1 MMKEQLKEKTKESL
15 ASVLPITVIVFLLS
29 ATVVPMETGTLLLF
43 LIGAMLLIVG
53 MGIFQLG
60 AELAM
65 TPLGQSI
72 GSRMIKG
79 NKLWATVLICFFMG
93 AIITIAE
100 PDLQVLA
107 NQVASIPNNVLIYT
121 VAGGVG
127 IFLVIAFLR
136 ILYRISLSQT
146 LTVLYILRCESQAS
160 ASYILSQRHTGHIT
174 KKSNEAVCSIG
185 NCQWKKSSYD

>member
-72 GSRMIKG
+72 GSQMIKG
-79 NKLWATVLICFFMG
+79 N
-93 AIITIAE
+93 
-100 PDLQVLA
+100 
-107 NQVASIPNNVLIYT
+107 
-121 VAGGVG
+121 VG
-127 IFLVIAFLR
+127 DRAHLLFHGR
-136 ILYRISLSQT
+136 DHHDCRTGS
-146 LTVLYILRCESQAS
+146 AS
-160 ASYILSQRHTGHIT
+160 AG
-174 KKSNEAVCSIG
+174 KSG
-185 NCQWKKSSYD
+185 RFHPQ

>member
-79 NKLWATVLICFFMG
+79 NKLWATVLICFFR
-93 AIITIAE
+93 ARSSR
-100 PDLQVLA
+100 L
-107 NQVASIPNNVLIYT
+107 PN
-121 VAGGVG
+121 
-127 IFLVIAFLR
+127 R
-136 ILYRISLSQT
+136 ICKCWQIRSLPSPT
-146 LTVLYILRCESQAS
+146 MY
-160 ASYILSQRHTGHIT
+160 
-174 KKSNEAVCSIG
+174 
-185 NCQWKKSSYD
+185 